1 MHNNMEK
8 ISVCLQ
14 KGGDK
19 SGGGRWRVGEGG
31 EGLKGCLPGL
41 DKEIA
46 CHSLRKGLMV
56 HLAPTLL
63 LPLSYKVYCTSAHI
77 HGYGTVRVP
86 TYFLRCA
93 FPHTTH
99 VVNLL

>member
-1 MHNNMEK
+1 VEEGA
-8 ISVCLQ
+8 
-14 KGGDK
+14 GGLERVGG
-19 SGGGRWRVGEGG
+19 GGGR

-63 LPLSYKVYCTSAHI
+63 LPLLSYKVY
-77 HGYGTVRVP
+77 
-86 TYFLRCA
+86 
-93 FPHTTH
+93 
-99 VVNLL
+99 